1 MKKTISIAFASII
14 LFACNPKQNETASN
28 TDEAAMADFK
38 VNSKLVLDGFEAFV
52 NNDSVTFN
60 NNFSDTG
67 KIHGP
72 AYGEEG
78 IVSKKV
84 LLQRLQGLHKLLTNI
99 KANDIKLLPSADE
112 VTFKPDG
119 GVRAYVRWT
128 DDAIANGVKIEH
140 KFYGVYQF
148 NKDHKVVDVDEY
160 MDITGVIKAA
170 TAPKK

>member
-1 MKKTISIAFASII
+1 MNKNILIALIAITT
-14 LFACNPKQNETASN
+14 FACNTQQNETTS
-28 TDEAAMADFK
+28 TTEETGMADFK
-38 VNSKLVLDGFEAFV
+38 INSKLVLDGFEAFTKD
-52 NNDSVTFN
+52 DSVTFN
-60 NNFSDTG
+60 MNLSDTV
-67 KIHGP
+67 KVHG
-72 AYGEEG
+72 ASYGEEA

-84 LLQRLQGLHKLLTNI
+84 LLQRLQGMHKLMTNI
-99 KANDIKLLPSADE
+99 KANDIKLLPGVDE
-112 VTFKPDG
+112 VTFIPDG

-170 TAPKK
+170 TTVKK

>member
-1 MKKTISIAFASII
+1 MKKTISIALASVI

-52 NNDSVTFN
+52 NNDSITFN

-72 AYGEEG
+72 GYGEEG

-99 KANDIKLLPSADE
+99 KANDIKLLPGVDE

-148 NKDHKVVDVDEY
+148 NKDHKVVDADEY
-160 MDITGVIKAA
+160 MDITGIIKAA

>member
-1 MKKTISIAFASII
+1 MYKNIFLALISITIFS
-14 LFACNPKQNETASN
+14 CNSN
-28 TDEAAMADFK
+28 QKGANSTTDEGMADYNI
-38 VNSKLVLDGFEAFV
+38 NSKLVLDGFEAFTKD
-52 NNDSVTFN
+52 DSITFN
-60 NNFSDTG
+60 INFSDTV
-67 KIHGP
+67 KVHG
-72 AYGEEG
+72 ASYGQEA
-78 IVSKKV
+78 VVDKKT
-84 LLQRLQGLHKLLTNI
+84 LLQRLQGMHKIMSNI
-99 KANDIKLLPSADE
+99 KANDIKLLPGVDE

-170 TAPKK
+170 TEKK